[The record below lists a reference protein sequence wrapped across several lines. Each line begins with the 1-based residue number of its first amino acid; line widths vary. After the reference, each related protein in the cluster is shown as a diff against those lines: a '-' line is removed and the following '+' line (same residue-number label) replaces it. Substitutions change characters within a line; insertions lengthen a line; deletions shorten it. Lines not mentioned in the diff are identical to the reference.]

1 MQQKLK
7 RRPFGRTGLMVTEL
21 GFGAMNLRMLGS
33 HEEARALVHHVLDQG
48 VNLIDT
54 ARAYKGEIA
63 PGVLLESEKIVGE
76 VLRARPAPSEPL
88 VIITKGHAYTIP
100 EFERDLATSLETLGV
115 TGKGDDM
122 KIGDTPIRLV
132 YLIHGI
138 STERWA
144 EAVSSGVLDRLQSAK
159 REGVVH
165 FLGFSSHYPFAKEI
179 QEAIDTGVF
188 DVTELPYN
196 VFNRVL
202 GEDGALDLLRYA
214 HEHGMGVI
222 NMKAFDG
229 NGMVPIWKNIQE
241 LVSFDYPA
249 MLRFCLSNPY
259 ISTVDAGARYTAEYD
274 LDVATALRPDVM
286 TPAERD
292 ALKTE
297 AGKIAGEMH
306 NICRSCMHCT
316 EKFECPQGVDFAHIL
331 SAFAR
336 YTVLDRLG
344 KDTSG
349 YAAQYE
355 EFEIDAEACIECGA
369 CLPWCEYRID
379 IPGLLKQAH
388 AAAKG

>member
-1 MQQKLK
+1 MTKAIK
-7 RRPFGRTGLMVTEL
+7 RRPFGRTGLTVTEI
-21 GFGAMNLRMLGS
+21 GFGAMNLRLLDS

-48 VNLIDT
+48 INLIDT

-63 PGVLLESEKIVGE
+63 PGVVLESEQVIGE
-76 VLRARPAPSEPL
+76 VLRARPAPAEPL
-88 VIITKGHAYTIP
+88 VIVTKGHAYTIDD
-100 EFERDLATSLETLGV
+100 FERDLATSRETLGIS
-115 TGKGDDM
+115 GNGDEM
-122 KIGDTPIRLV
+122 RIGQTPIRLV

-138 STERWA
+138 STERWQQA
-144 EAVSSGVLDRLQSAK
+144 TASGVLERLQQARK
-159 REGVVH
+159 DGVVH
-165 FLGFSSHYPFAKEI
+165 FLGFSSHYPFATEI
-179 QEAIDTGVF
+179 QAAIDTGIF

-196 VFNRVL
+196 VFNRIL
-202 GEDGALDLLRYA
+202 GEDGELDLLRYA
-214 HEHGMGVI
+214 HERGLGVI

-229 NGMVPIWKNIQE
+229 NGMVPIWKNIND

-259 ISTVDAGARYTAEYD
+259 ISTIDVGARYKTEID
-274 LDVATALRPDVM
+274 LDVATALRTDPL
-286 TPAERD
+286 TPAERE
-292 ALKTE
+292 ALKVE

-316 EKFECPQGVDFAHIL
+316 EKFACPEGVDFAHIL

-349 YAAQYE
+349 FTEQY
-355 EFEIDAEACIECGA
+355 DAFDVDATACIGCEA

-388 AAAKG
+388 AAARG